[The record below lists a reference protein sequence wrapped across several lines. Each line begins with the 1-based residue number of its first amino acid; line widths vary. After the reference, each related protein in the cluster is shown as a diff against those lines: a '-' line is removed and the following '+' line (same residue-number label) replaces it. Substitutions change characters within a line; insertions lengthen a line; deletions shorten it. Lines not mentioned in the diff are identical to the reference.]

1 MEKKVEGFFTDKE
14 LYGTWK
20 VTEAHVSKND
30 TEECIDNL
38 EGIQFTLQEEDELV
52 WELTSSA
59 KKDPLPFFACETF
72 EFIFSDHN
80 TVNELQ
86 FFGKTPECW
95 IEFKVSG
102 IPTKL
107 LLTHGRFELL
117 CTKVVTTFLDS
128 AMEHFNLL
136 GALREEFFSDLSLTS
151 ANGEEFH
158 VHKTVLSCTF
168 FKHDWDTVPDCL
180 LGLPSDVLG
189 ALLHF
194 MYSGNLP
201 KDITEKTLSK
211 TLSVASSVPELE
223 HLSEL
228 CSYFLEASAVK
239 NKINGLLKELDKSL
253 ATIVKEVHELCPSS
267 SHSPL
272 AGHDAFGLSRIYS
285 TVKAV
290 TMEMAIA
297 SLRFVLLCDVFT
309 QRKSELNHEERHAL
323 FKDVKARMAAWSQQ
337 LLSALVCLRD
347 WLSRLAEGQKCEIA
361 KYLLPEIESVWETIT
376 LLGNK
381 TRSSLDQILQSTDK
395 EREERKANHSS
406 TGKGNK
412 LGRALRN
419 AIHIKELT
427 ILKKLQKKATE
438 TFTFIIDIR
447 EDFITFDQ
455 DHKIRLI
462 VKSINKISAEI
473 PYYIRLLERFPN
485 SKKLSFKEWKYFFKV
500 GTSKASW
507 MLGRAKQNTPALQPL
522 VQTSRDLVNQDM
534 FNELLS
540 QLGLVRDGGEQYI
553 PGGTTQETS
562 SLSTNKTC
570 SPTTPPPGFPVPLAQ
585 AVARLLE
592 SGEHAD
598 MTFLVSDSSLQDTDS
613 TLDSRTNQKAAVSCV
628 EQMKSLKVEDERE
641 TSSQACCVLSE
652 GTGNGYVEL
661 RAHRVI
667 LAARCDWFRR
677 ALTSGMKESID
688 KKISIPFTNPALF
701 KCFLCSLYRGNMET
715 STMTTEQLV
724 DMLTITDRYE
734 VDSLKQACE
743 AALSSR
749 MTEETAL
756 FLFGL
761 ADQYN
766 AFCLKEDAL
775 KFIRDNCHLV
785 SSDEYEDLAPHLQ
798 REVTDMLEENMCSS
812 HSVTEDVR
820 QAFEVSR
827 SEEFDRAFP
836 PPGQEAQETRM
847 EACIRALT
855 DILGEV
861 PRREL
866 IRVTLAA
873 DFDVNRALNFYFS

>member
-323 FKDVKARMAAWSQQ
+323 FKDVKARHVEIIVWCTLPNNQMLTTFLEQNYNPNPMRKPNSNPSPNPSTWHTGFG
-337 LLSALVCLRD
+337 LRAGCHG
-347 WLSRLAEGQKCEIA
+347 LGS
-361 KYLLPEIESVWETIT
+361 EIESVWETIT

-570 SPTTPPPGFPVPLAQ
+570 PPTTPPPGFPVPLAQ
-585 AVARLLE
+585 AVTRLLE

-613 TLDSRTNQKAAVSCV
+613 TLDSRANQKAAVSCV
-628 EQMKSLKVEDERE
+628 EQMKNLNVEDERE

-766 AFCLKEDAL
+766 AFCLK
-775 KFIRDNCHLV
+775 
-785 SSDEYEDLAPHLQ
+785 
-798 REVTDMLEENMCSS
+798 
-812 HSVTEDVR
+812 
-820 QAFEVSR
+820 VSR